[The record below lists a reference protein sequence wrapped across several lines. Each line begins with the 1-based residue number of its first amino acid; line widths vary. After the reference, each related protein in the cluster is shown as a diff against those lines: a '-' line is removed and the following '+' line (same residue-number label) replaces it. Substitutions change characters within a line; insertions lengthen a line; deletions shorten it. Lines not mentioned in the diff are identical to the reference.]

1 MMLMRRVIRRKLS
14 GEVLG
19 ALLFLVGLGILFA
32 VLLKAWSG
40 VNGSSNFLS
49 SLWTYVLTEQI
60 NLLETVTLRLSYLSV
75 MAAIFLTLGIVVL
88 AYSRQVFYLSGES
101 VTLICPYCRNNW
113 KARRAV
119 GWAECPHCRKFIQPQ
134 VRKTVA

>member
-1 MMLMRRVIRRKLS
+1 MRRVIRRKLS

-19 ALLFLVGLGILFA
+19 ALLFLIGLGILFA
-32 VLLKAWSG
+32 VLLKAWSS

-49 SLWTYVLTEQI
+49 ALWTYILSEQI
-60 NLLETVTLRLSYLSV
+60 SLLETVTLRLSYLSA

-88 AYSRQVFYLSGES
+88 GFSRQVFYLSGES
-101 VTLICPYCRNNW
+101 VVLTCPYCKNTW

-134 VRKTVA
+134 VKKL